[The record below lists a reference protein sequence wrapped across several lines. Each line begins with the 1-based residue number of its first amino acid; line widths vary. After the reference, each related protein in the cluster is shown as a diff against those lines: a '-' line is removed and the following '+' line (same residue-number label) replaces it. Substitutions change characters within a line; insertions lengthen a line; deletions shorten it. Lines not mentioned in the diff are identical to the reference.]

1 MDTIDTLVKCIAP
14 TDEPTVT
21 DGVCEGLGTEWTDY
35 IDLDDPD
42 FGGDW
47 ELLENMGGIC
57 DIPIAIEAAKLGYS
71 HKILA
76 TP

>member
-1 MDTIDTLVKCIAP
+1 M
-14 TDEPTVT
+14 T

-57 DIPIAIEAAKLGYS
+57 DIPIAIEAAKLGCS
-71 HKILA
+71 PNFKHPILRIQKIFFTVNTLF
-76 TP
+76 